1 MNKLIYVLLGPL
13 LYLVRLFNC
22 DMKKRDLM
30 ATFFYILFKKKIT
43 EMELYPPTKPIWV
56 ISQHALKAKYD
67 GAVSQ
72 GAQPL

>member
-1 MNKLIYVLLGPL
+1 
-13 LYLVRLFNC
+13 
-22 DMKKRDLM
+22 
-30 ATFFYILFKKKIT
+30 
-43 EMELYPPTKPIWV
+43 MELYPPTKPIWV